1 MNTLTNS
8 IPEYEPKT
16 DWKDFKKVDMNII
29 DLKHNYIHGC
39 KCCGIIYN
47 PSRYSS
53 LIQHFKT
60 QKHKK
65 LTLDAANETFLS
77 DMKEANDMNISYEEK
92 CKENRKLK
100 QLNYNY
106 KEEINM
112 LRRELDKLSHKQSDL
127 ISLL

>member
-1 MNTLTNS
+1 MTTLVNI
-8 IPEYEPKT
+8 IPDYEPKT

-29 DLKHNYIHGC
+29 DLKQNYTHGC
-39 KCCGIIYN
+39 KCCGNIYN
-47 PSRYSS
+47 PNRYSA

-65 LTLDAANETFLS
+65 LTLDIANQTFSS
-77 DMKEANDMNISYEEK
+77 DMNKANDINAAYEEK

-106 KEEINM
+106 KEEITM
-112 LRRELDKLSHKQSDL
+112 LRNELDKLRPNL
-127 ISLL
+127 INLL

>member
-1 MNTLTNS
+1 MTTLTNS
-8 IPEYEPKT
+8 IPDYEPKT
-16 DWKDFKKVDMNII
+16 DWKDFKKVDMNIR
-29 DLKHNYIHGC
+29 DLQQNYVHGC
-39 KCCGIIYN
+39 KCCGNIYN
-47 PSRYSS
+47 PGRYSA

-65 LTLDAANETFLS
+65 LCLDSANQTFSS
-77 DMKEANDMNISYEEK
+77 DMNEANDMNTAYEEK

-112 LRRELDKLSHKQSDL
+112 LKKELDKLSRKQSDL